1 MTTQRMDVGLMLSYP
16 IGQVASKADLA
27 GKPVQTLM
35 PTVSTTTA
43 AAWGTVATIAPGT
56 LSPGT
61 YAVSKV
67 FCYSATGKAF
77 KLSGITNFGS
87 LTPGG
92 PIGHTICHR
101 SNLFDFAELDEC
113 PVFPSSE
120 TLTIELLTVS
130 AETPVLAIEV
140 VKLS

>member
-1 MTTQRMDVGLMLSYP
+1 MLSYEV
-16 IGQVASKADLA
+16 GRSATKSELA
-27 GKPVQTLM
+27 GKPTQILM

-43 AAWGTVATIAPGT
+43 AAWGQVASIAPGT

-77 KLSGITNFGS
+77 KLSGITNFNS

-92 PIGHTICHR
+92 PIAHTIAHR
-101 SNLFDFAELDEC
+101 GALFDFADFDAC

-120 TLTIELLTVS
+120 TLSIELLTVS

-140 VKLS
+140 VKLE